1 MKYERYLSSTGFF
14 SLYHKNNFTAK
25 EFAAVLNSAEAD
37 ERYSLSRA
45 GLSFENRLTLA
56 PVFLHGAKFTDE
68 HISGDFNRVTLN
80 VRIPFE
86 FNSHKEFCWGKAEFS
101 RDGDTPL
108 FVQDSLYNPFS
119 EKEMGSHHH
128 EQEAEIQA
136 FLYVIEQ
143 LKKNEPK

>member
-1 MKYERYLSSTGFF
+1 MDFF
-14 SLYHKNNFTAK
+14 ALYYKKNFTASD
-25 EFAAVLNSAEAD
+25 FAAALSSAEGH
-37 ERYSLSRA
+37 ERFRLSRA
-45 GLSFENRLTLA
+45 GLSFQGLILA
-56 PVFLHGAKFTDE
+56 PVFLQGAKFTDE